1 MKQSVTSANTSI
13 NSKRLPAIYGKIHL
27 NEGDRVLDYGCGRY
41 TEHLFSYCLENH
53 AEMFPFDPFNI
64 PEWKNRETREKLEN
78 RPATVGIMSNVLNV
92 IDSDEAIRA
101 AIIDALSLIS
111 GKLYITV
118 YEGDKTGHGKYTS
131 NDSFQRNRKRKTFV
145 RKKIAV
151 GRKILASPVM
161 QVMSFT
167 LLNMSIIGIIGKMM
181 KSASC

>member
-64 PEWKNRETREKLEN
+64 PEQVNKETREKLEN

-131 NDSFQRNRKRKTFV
+131 NDSFQRNMKRKEYV
-145 RKKIAV
+145 PM
-151 GRKILASPVM
+151 LE
-161 QVMSFT
+161 
-167 LLNMSIIGIIGKMM
+167 NMGFNVETKRGMIIVNH
-181 KSASC
+181 